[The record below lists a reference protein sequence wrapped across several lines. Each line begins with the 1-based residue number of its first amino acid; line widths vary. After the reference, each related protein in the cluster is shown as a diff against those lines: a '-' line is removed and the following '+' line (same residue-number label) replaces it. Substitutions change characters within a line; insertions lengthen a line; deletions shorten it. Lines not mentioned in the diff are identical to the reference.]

1 MLKKQMDAVVVAT
14 RKSNRLIEGPAKKAR
29 VNLDSTALF
38 RLLGSQLEAVAH
50 TCMDISVVMEG

>member
-1 MLKKQMDAVVVAT
+1 MDAVIVAT
-14 RKSNRLIEGPAKKAR
+14 RKSNRLNEGPAKKAR
-29 VNLDSTALF
+29 VDSDSAALF

>member
-1 MLKKQMDAVVVAT
+1 MDAVIVAT
-14 RKSNRLIEGPAKKAR
+14 RKSNRLNEGPAKKAW
-29 VNLDSTALF
+29 VDSDSAALF